1 MSRTLFGILGALLA
15 AFPDRAVDA
24 YETLAFENPEEATPK
39 GWLRPT
45 VRAEGIAYVLVAA
58 VGGRAHDRLMDI
70 TGVFAA
76 LALCFPRRYL
86 ETGGRLVYEDADSL
100 AWREEF
106 VTAARVLGAVFL
118 ALSVRA
124 YRKRSDADDGEN

>member
-1 MSRTLFGILGALLA
+1 MSRALFGILGTFLA
-15 AFPDRAVDA
+15 AFPDRTVDL

-39 GWLRPT
+39 GWLGPT
-45 VRAEGIAYVLVAA
+45 VRAEGIAYVLVAV
-58 VGGRAHDRLMDI
+58 VGGRVYDRLLDVV
-70 TGVFAA
+70 GVFAA

-118 ALSVRA
+118 VLSVWA
-124 YRKRSDADDGEN
+124 YRKRSDADDGN

>member
-1 MSRTLFGILGALLA
+1 MSRVLFGALGVLLA
-15 AFPDRAVDA
+15 AFPDRATDA

-45 VRAEGIAYVLVAA
+45 VRAEGVAYALLAA
-58 VGGRAHDRLMDI
+58 RGGRAYDRLSDVV
-70 TGVFAA
+70 GVFAA

-106 VTAARVLGAVFL
+106 VTAARVLGAVFF

-124 YRKRSDADDGEN
+124 YRRRSNADGGN